1 MFTWICP
8 KCGREVPPAYDDCPD
23 CAPKPSRAPAAEPA
37 PPLTQE
43 PLPPPATPPEPVP
56 YVPPPPAPSP
66 APARVSSAPNAERP
80 PKPLG
85 AVLPTWLLTLVFLLA
100 FLGIGAGVYWLV
112 GGMRGGKPAE
122 RSARVEGSAANPD
135 AQSNPFQRFVEVS
148 GVRFKDD
155 AKRKAAIRVA
165 FVVTN
170 HSEAL
175 MSGLA
180 GTVTIW
186 SRTAKSEEEMQGTFT
201 FKTDL
206 KPFESKEIESAFDTK
221 LKIYELADWPNATA
235 DVVITAPG
243 GASQGSR

>member
-23 CAPKPSRAPAAEPA
+23 CAPKPSRPPAAAPAAEAEPA
-37 PPLTQE
+37 PRPTE
-43 PLPPPATPPEPVP
+43 ERLPPP
-56 YVPPPPAPSP
+56 PPPAAPSP
-66 APARVSSAPNAERP
+66 APLRVSSVPSAGRS
-80 PKPLG
+80 PKPGG
-85 AVLPTWLLTLVFLLA
+85 AVLPTWLLAVVFTLA
-100 FLGIGAGVYWLV
+100 FLGIGSGVYWLV
-112 GGMRGGKPAE
+112 GGMRSGRSPEK
-122 RSARVEGSAANPD
+122 SARVEESAAKPD

-155 AKRKAAIRVA
+155 PKRKGAIRVA

-180 GTVTIW
+180 ATVTIW

-201 FKTDL
+201 FKADL
-206 KPFESKEIESAFDTK
+206 KPSESKEIESAFDTK

-243 GASQGSR
+243 GASPGSR